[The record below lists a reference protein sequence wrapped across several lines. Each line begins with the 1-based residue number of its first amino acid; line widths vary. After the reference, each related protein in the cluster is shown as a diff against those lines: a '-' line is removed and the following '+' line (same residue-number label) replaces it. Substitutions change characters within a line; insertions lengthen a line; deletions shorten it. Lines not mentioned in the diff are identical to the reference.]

1 MGHPTYR
8 VNAIKLKWEIIWTGG
23 LPHLSGLSQLPGV
36 PHLLSNW
43 FMWIL
48 RDATRSLPLI
58 TSVSVFITKF
68 WPETWLLVS
77 GFNGK
82 KKGKIGDS
90 LRAISL
96 WHSGRGAGK
105 GRRA

>member
-1 MGHPTYR
+1 MDRR
-8 VNAIKLKWEIIWTGG
+8 VTPPKRVTSSTWG
-23 LPHLSGLSQLPGV
+23 

-58 TSVSVFITKF
+58 TPVSVFITKF
-68 WPETWLLVS
+68 WPETWPLVS

-82 KKGKIGDS
+82 KKGKIGE
-90 LRAISL
+90 
-96 WHSGRGAGK
+96 G
-105 GRRA
+105 